1 MVMKQYI
8 PETLIDYDP
17 YGGGFNFVPSLPSY
31 TPPPRDTIIYNGE
44 EMPNITTTGQQPK
57 TTLPLDILDFKTRD
71 LDKPGGLIDP
81 KNISIPQMGEFK
93 PATTLNKNKNQ
104 QLAFMLYALGGAL
117 RGDKNFVENTMRLKD
132 AQDSKKREKEM
143 RDNWENALNKIKK
156 QGNINPTLLSLAEI
170 LDPVQGANLVAAG
183 IPEKEKEKED
193 KTAAMINLEAYNKI
207 KETGKPEE
215 IAIAERVLIG
225 TRQNKPIDQMKKELI
240 ANLLKQK
247 DSIGDPLSEDEI
259 NNRLGLFDTLI
270 GTQAPANNN
279 TGSFQVGGYTVQEV
293 K

>member
-1 MVMKQYI
+1 MTPSFPERKEYNLI
-8 PETLIDYDP
+8 PEELVP
-17 YGGGFNFVPSLPSY
+17 YKG
-31 TPPPRDTIIYNGE
+31 DMIE
-44 EMPNITTTGQQPK
+44 NITTTGSAVNASNA
-57 TTLPLDILDFKTRD
+57 
-71 LDKPGGLIDP
+71 GNAG
-81 KNISIPQMGEFK
+81 
-93 PATTLNKNKNQ
+93 KNK
-104 QLAFMLYALGGAL
+104 QLALMLYALGGAL
-117 RGDKNFVENTMRLKD
+117 KGDKNFVQNTMKL
-132 AQDSKKREKEM
+132 QQMQEGKKKEKEM
-143 RDNWENALNKIKK
+143 EENWNKALGKIE
-156 QGNINPTLLSLAEI
+156 GSVNPI
-170 LDPVQGANLVAAG
+170 LFEFAKILGPERGTSIIASG
-183 IPEKEKEKED
+183 IGKKED

-240 ANLLKQK
+240 ANLLKQT

-279 TGSFQVGGYTVQEV
+279 TGSFQVGGYKVQEV

>member
-1 MVMKQYI
+1 MAYYNFKY
-8 PETLIDYDP
+8 P
-17 YGGGFNFVPSLPSY
+17 YALSKSQPSLLGNIYVPEQPT
-31 TPPPRDTIIYNGE
+31 TPEP
-44 EMPNITTTGQQPK
+44 QQP
-57 TTLPLDILDFKTRD
+57 TTPEPMPTSNGNN
-71 LDKPGGLIDP
+71 DK
-81 KNISIPQMGEFK
+81 
-93 PATTLNKNKNQ
+93 
-104 QLAFMLYALGGAL
+104 LALMLYALGGAL
-117 RGDKNFVENTMRLKD
+117 KGDKNFVQNTMKL
-132 AQDSKKREKEM
+132 QQMQEGKKKEKEM
-143 RDNWENALNKIKK
+143 EENWNKALGKIE
-156 QGNINPTLLSLAEI
+156 GSVNPI
-170 LDPVQGANLVAAG
+170 LFEFAKILGPERGTSIIASG
-183 IPEKEKEKED
+183 IEKKED

-240 ANLLKQK
+240 ANLLKQT

-279 TGSFQVGGYTVQEV
+279 TGSFQVGGYKVQEV